1 MAAFAKDHHPH
12 VTRALNLEQTLEDLR
27 MKTACDEDLLN
38 ILAKIEISAVQLQ
51 TVTASRVRRFLQ
63 HVPETGYHFEFIR
76 RHPVFYFLNHGTFG
90 PAQKGLLLPLAA
102 DLVSELRKYTEKS
115 QAAGGGSVG
124 GEDKTSKLSNE
135 RVLQTLSEFLE
146 GAARVSDIQQG
157 LLDSDQCLI
166 DEETDRP
173 QGRGRREFTD
183 ADLKTVEKLVAATQT
198 LRNCRAVAEL
208 LEELHHTLF
217 EFFRLSLTTQQLR
230 RDGDTQ
236 LDAVVKIIHC
246 HDNHAATPALETD
259 FQKAIDRASAVLA
272 EICTTD
278 IHQIQQLGSEYTRD
292 ASFKISSRS
301 LSAKERSDLRFPILT
316 PSVSVLRHISP
327 ANVLFYPG
335 VVFAILRTAA
345 RVGEER
351 RQSPGGTPP
360 QRRRRLL
367 THRLSSFFDAQE
379 KEGRKIAEN
388 DEKEDEEEEEDDD
401 DEEEGGEGGSRQIH
415 AFNDFC
421 VTIADILFTQT
432 QESSRSRLVSVKDV
446 IEKTRAFYRLGL
458 TPKSTAT
465 YIRMISLHATYRTA
479 AASRSI
485 DEFSEAADHITFL
498 VYNAHLHFLCLSRY
512 SNTFLFYHAK
522 RLILEQQ
529 RSLLTGNRS
538 LQDVWANVA
547 FNINRLFA
555 LRYDEEEFTQLTLG
569 ASPAGREYLY
579 RDAANKWDDIAF
591 TLDQEDLTDPL
602 PLPPQEDPTPEDI
615 ARACELVDAQDAH
628 SYNSLLP
635 LSTYPDFDKTLTE
648 KIIIP
653 RIEAIVNAMPAE
665 IRAHDDMRLLKLIH
679 ICRLLM
685 PRRLEL
691 YRNLVSLYNL
701 LHYVSQTDLGLVKVL
716 YGVIRNVVL
725 HLGDITGDSY
735 SFNSELLEDLAIESF
750 LHALG
755 GDITEALARWA
766 ADRRQLAE
774 RFAEHCATC
783 YSLTK
788 SVASLYTN
796 THSVVLTGKNEIVT
810 MVALPEFTDTLRKIA
825 ADNAELEER
834 LRFLSNTGAL
844 IVERLRSLTEETRS
858 IPTFTDL
865 TFSTRSI
872 TKLYARLSE
881 TLQTNQATLES
892 LCVERLR
899 FNRAAC
905 ESFSSL
911 ASACRTMDADR
922 IRSRGLRRCVADA
935 LTLMESHRAPH
946 SPPKRQELDRESIG
960 VLKKLFDPYRN
971 REEAPAP
978 PLRRR
983 NMSGR
988 PRDASV
994 DFRYEAERY
1003 VPVKSP
1009 NDLRE
1014 WYVETKEKVQQDL
1027 TNPLRL
1033 ARNVQ
1038 KATA

>member
-90 PAQKGLLLPLAA
+90 PTQKGLLPLAA
-102 DLVSELRKYTEKS
+102 DLVEELRKYAEKS
-115 QAAGGGSVG
+115 QTAGGGVG
-124 GEDKTSKLSNE
+124 GEDKNSKLSNE

-157 LLDSDQCLI
+157 LLGSDRCLI
-166 DEETDRP
+166 DEETERP

-278 IHQIQQLGSEYTRD
+278 IHQIQQPGSEYTRD

-301 LSAKERSDLRFPILT
+301 LLVKERPDLRFPILT

-345 RVGEER
+345 RAGEDR

-360 QRRRRLL
+360 QRRRRRL
-367 THRLSSFFDAQE
+367 THRLSSFFDAQDKESKKNE
-379 KEGRKIAEN
+379 KKS
-388 DEKEDEEEEEDDD
+388 DEDEEEDEEEEDD
-401 DEEEGGEGGSRQIH
+401 EGGSRQIH

-421 VTIADILFTQT
+421 VTIADILFTRT
-432 QESSRSRLVSVKDV
+432 QESSRSRLTSVKDV
-446 IEKTRAFYRLGL
+446 VEKTRAFYRLGL
-458 TPKSTAT
+458 TPKTTAT
-465 YIRMISLHATYRTA
+465 YIRMISLHATYRSA
-479 AASRSI
+479 AASRNN
-485 DEFSEAADHITFL
+485 DDFSEAADHITFL

-538 LQDVWANVA
+538 LEDVWANVA

-555 LRYDEEEFTQLTLG
+555 LRYDEEEFAQLTLG

-635 LSTYPDFDKTLTE
+635 LSTYPEFDKTLTE

-716 YGVIRNVVL
+716 YGVIRNVVQ

-735 SFNSELLEDLAIESF
+735 AFNSELLEDLAIESF
-750 LHALG
+750 LHALE
-755 GDITEALARWA
+755 GDITEALTRWA
-766 ADRRQLAE
+766 ADRRRLAE

-783 YSLTK
+783 HSLTK

-796 THSVVLTGKNEIVT
+796 THSVVLTGRNEIVT
-810 MVALPEFTDTLRKIA
+810 MVALPDFTETLRKIA
-825 ADNAELEER
+825 ADNAELEEG

-844 IVERLRSLTEETRS
+844 VAERLRSLTEETRS

-865 TFSTRSI
+865 TFSTRAI

-892 LCVERLR
+892 LCAERLR

-905 ESFSSL
+905 DSFSSL
-911 ASACRTMDADR
+911 AAACRTMDADR

-935 LTLMESHRAPH
+935 LTLMEGHRTPH
-946 SPPKRQELDRESIG
+946 SPPKRQELDQESIS
-960 VLKKLFDPYRN
+960 VLKNLFDPHRG
-971 REEAPAP
+971 REKAPAP

-988 PRDASV
+988 PRDASA
-994 DFRYEAERY
+994 DFRYETERY
-1003 VPVKSP
+1003 VPTKSP
-1009 NDLRE
+1009 SDLRE
-1014 WYVETKEKVQQDL
+1014 WYVEKKEKVQQDL

-1038 KATA
+1038 KVTA